1 MIEERTKKSLRA
13 VKIGIA
19 GNVVLAIFKM
29 VLGILA
35 GSIALISDGVDTIMD
50 VAKSI
55 LVFQGIKIAA
65 MPPDRDHPYGH
76 GRAETV
82 VSNIVG
88 TSVIFAGIMI
98 FWETLSNF
106 GQTSAVGSIMIVASI
121 VSIFGKIVLSAY
133 MFKVGKRYDNQA
145 LTADAKDYFSDVFAS
160 VAVLLGGLF
169 IYLTGNEIFD
179 GISSIVVSG
188 LIAFMGY
195 DILKS
200 GIPEVMEKQDAPDIT
215 AKIEQL
221 ARETPKAVN
230 PHNVRIR
237 KLGHYYLVDMHLE
250 LPGGMTLDESHRIA
264 TDLEHA
270 IKNEFPQIRDVI
282 VHTEPV
288 GNGADDEW
296 IRK

>member
-19 GNVVLAIFKM
+19 GNVALAIFKM
-29 VLGILA
+29 ILGILA
-35 GSIALISDGVDTIMD
+35 GSIALISDAVDTTMD
-50 VAKSI
+50 VAKSV

-65 MPPDRDHPYGH
+65 MPPDEDHPYGH

-98 FWETLSNF
+98 LWETLSNF
-106 GQTSAVGSIMIVASI
+106 GQTNAAGMIMVVASG
-121 VSIFGKIVLSAY
+121 VSIVGKVILSAY
-133 MFKVGKRYDNQA
+133 MFRVGKKFDNQA

-160 VAVLLGGLF
+160 VAVLVGGLL

-179 GISSIVVSG
+179 GISSIVVSV
-188 LIAFMGY
+188 LIAYMGY

-200 GIPEVMEKQDAPDIT
+200 GIPEVMEKQDAPQMT
-215 AKIEQL
+215 SGIERM
-221 ARETPKAVN
+221 ARETPNVIN
-230 PHNVRIR
+230 PHNIRIR
-237 KLGHYYLVDMHLE
+237 KLGHYYLVDMHVE
-250 LPGGMTLDESHRIA
+250 LPGRMMLDESHRIA
-264 TDLEHA
+264 TDLEHR

-282 VHTEPV
+282 IHTEPV
-288 GNGADDEW
+288 GNGKDDEW
-296 IRK
+296 IRN